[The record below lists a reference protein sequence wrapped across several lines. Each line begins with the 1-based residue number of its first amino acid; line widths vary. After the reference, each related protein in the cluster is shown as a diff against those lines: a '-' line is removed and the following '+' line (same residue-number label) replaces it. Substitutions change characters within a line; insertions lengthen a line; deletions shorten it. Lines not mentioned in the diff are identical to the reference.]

1 MFQSLQDLLSCI
13 DTWLQT
19 CMYIV
24 INAIYKTVQN
34 SKYKT
39 KENLIYSFGDWR
51 AIWNAFTEYGIILA
65 CFGKMNRN
73 LGGDI
78 YNMDI

>member
-24 INAIYKTVQN
+24 INAIYKTVYKIQN
-34 SKYKT
+34 TRPRK
-39 KENLIYSFGDWR
+39 I
-51 AIWNAFTEYGIILA
+51 
-65 CFGKMNRN
+65 
-73 LGGDI
+73 
-78 YNMDI
+78 